1 MSIWGGIN
9 LEGGYKTKRVDED
22 WGSVMK
28 RGLKGEIKKKWHK
41 KRWNRIQRGRGI
53 KDDTFGIMRRIATR
67 CRFIQNRIRFI

>member
-1 MSIWGGIN
+1 
-9 LEGGYKTKRVDED
+9 
-22 WGSVMK
+22 MK
-28 RGLKGEIKKKWHK
+28 RGLKGEIKKKRHK